1 MNRKAILSILIFISV
16 VSDIA
21 FAYNPLTHELMSQ
34 NATFKSKL
42 DDTQYLFNLGLSYG
56 VDDEKQK
63 FPNTKEIEKTI
74 LQLFRDGA
82 SFEDDSGR
90 ALNHF
95 YDPVSGKGLP
105 LDVGRTSPDWALED
119 KADILDIEDGVSDL
133 QQYSYKEA
141 REYLYKALTSADIT
155 LRDKNFGLTFQT
167 LGQVIHHIQDMAQPQ
182 HSRLD
187 THCDKWY
194 CLFLYNP
201 SLYEEYTKI
210 IQNELTYTGYP
221 SDTVNVMLS
230 TPRKYWTTKQY
241 SQNGKGMADYSNRNF
256 NSAGTIF
263 ATHKFPFPARNPE
276 TEYKKSVQELFSEA
290 GLSRQIPV
298 ECTGI
303 YPQLPGDCYMMF
315 FTNNVDDQLYP
326 QFNGV
331 NERSATYS
339 VFDQDLID
347 RSEDKDEWWEDG
359 ILALNRFNYDE
370 AHKFL
375 IQRAVG
381 YSAGLI
387 DYFFRGRMEI
397 SAPDDGIYGIVDHSS
412 VNQKDVQG
420 FSKIKL
426 KIKNIT
432 PPIVEGSDPIGYVQ
446 DMQAGRLV
454 AVARFRR
461 NICYGSDLSG
471 EFKDGLYTWNAPQN
485 DTDCRR
491 DTYRTNEE
499 EYLVSQ
505 EQLASNISA
514 DPGAT
519 PTPVTFQFNSPIPIN
534 ATDLYLQVV
543 YRGSLGDESDAVVV
557 SRIDLREP
565 TYYNLVNGTDY
576 FMVDGEFYSH
586 DTINDDPVLQERLGV
601 LYEKTDALDFVNI
614 KFQLVPNNTIAEIAH
629 LPPSSYARIAYLAD
643 KDNLKLNL
651 SYKAYYHQQYA
662 AGSLVEALS
671 NGNKTTTIRSKVNQT
686 TSQYNDTVSAVSLAR
701 GVYYWHMTYLYQSN
715 SYNWDETLSSAD
727 FEERVSELP
736 DLLNTNG
743 ITVDVHY

>member
-1 MNRKAILSILIFISV
+1 MYRLLRIFIVIYTLFPMAAYCYHPDTHVRISV
-16 VSDIA
+16 EATKRSELTRNVEIFNSLGILPDASFKNSNDILRK
-21 FAYNPLTHELMSQ
+21 Y
-34 NATFKSKL
+34 
-42 DDTQYLFNLGLSYG
+42 D
-56 VDDEKQK
+56 
-63 FPNTKEIEKTI
+63 
-74 LQLFRDGA
+74 QLISDGA
-82 SFEDDSGR
+82 FFEDNSTR

-95 YDPVSGKGLP
+95 YDPLSGNGLP
-105 LDVGRTSPDWALED
+105 LGFGRTSPDWALED
-119 KADILDIEDGVSDL
+119 KGEILDVYDDITDL
-133 QQYSYKEA
+133 QKFSYHEA
-141 REYLYKALTSADIT
+141 RQYLFNALTNPDKPK
-155 LRDKNFGLTFQT
+155 RDKYFGLTFQA

-187 THCDKWY
+187 THCDKPY
-194 CLFLYNP
+194 CLVLYNP
-201 SLYEEYTKI
+201 SLYEKYTKDV
-210 IQNELTYTGYP
+210 QSSLNYAGYP
-221 SDTVNVMLS
+221 SVTLS
-230 TPRKYWTTKQY
+230 RSRKYWTTQEG

-263 ATHKFPFPARNPE
+263 ATHKYPFPARNPE

-359 ILALNRFNYDE
+359 ILTLNRFNYDE

-397 SAPDDGIYGIVDHSS
+397 SAPDDGIYGIVDHSG

-461 NICYGSDLSG
+461 NICYEPDLSG
-471 EFKDGLYTWNAPQN
+471 EFKDGLYTWNASPQG
-485 DTDCRR
+485 TDCRR
-491 DTYRTNEE
+491 DTYRTNEGEE
-499 EYLVSQ
+499 EYVVSR
-505 EQLASNISA
+505 EETVTGLLA
-514 DPGAT
+514 DLGAT
-519 PTPVTFQFNSPIPIN
+519 PTPVTFQFNPPIPIN

-671 NGNKTTTIRSKVNQT
+671 NGNKTATIRSKVNQT